1 MTTNNFSNLSYEL
14 INDKYSKAKYLGI
27 ECIMETK
34 TGFINATKFCIKAQ
48 NPEDTEAQKDE
59 DEKKAQEPHGKKSY
73 ETRGKRAQETR
84 GKKAGDGKK
93 SQETQVKKAGDGIK
107 MFKHYIEN
115 ARYNNLIKYMKS
127 SGGYLA
133 ELSIRV
139 TSGDYELWG
148 TYVHPDLLLDLASW
162 ISPCVFCKVTQ
173 LLNEWRKLDVINE
186 LRFHKEVGD
195 AIKEGIVFSKQ
206 ENESIIRDQIAY
218 EENGETEVKTPVGFI
233 DVLTD
238 TKIIEV
244 KQANL
249 WKHALGQVKCYGY
262 YYPDKQKWIY
272 LFNKRDTE
280 CEGKNLESDQDL
292 LNICI
297 SENIMVKF
305 YN

>member
-1 MTTNNFSNLSYEL
+1 MFIRICFL
-14 INDKYSKAKYLGI
+14 IWRRG
-27 ECIMETK
+27 TK
-34 TGFINATKFCIKAQ
+34 RF
-48 NPEDTEAQKDE
+48 KDYIRL
-59 DEKKAQEPHGKKSY
+59 DRYKKL
-73 ETRGKRAQETR
+73 
-84 GKKAGDGKK
+84 
-93 SQETQVKKAGDGIK
+93 
-107 MFKHYIEN
+107 F
-115 ARYNNLIKYMKS
+115 KYMKRS
-127 SGGYLA
+127 PQFCGDLSKTYKGGNPDL
-133 ELSIRV
+133 R
-139 TSGDYELWG
+139 G

-206 ENESIIRDQIAY
+206 ENESIIRDKIAY
-218 EENGETEVKTPVGFI
+218 EENGTVEVKTPIGFI

-244 KQANL
+244 KKINL

-272 LFNKRDTE
+272 LFNQRDTE
-280 CEGKNLESDQDL
+280 CEGGENLESNQDL

-297 SENIMVKF
+297 LENVMVKF

>member
-1 MTTNNFSNLSYEL
+1 MTTSEAASILAYEM

-27 ECIMETK
+27 KCIMETK
-34 TGFINATKFCIKAQ
+34 TGFINATKFCTA
-48 NPEDTEAQKDE
+48 
-59 DEKKAQEPHGKKSY
+59 
-73 ETRGKRAQETR
+73 
-84 GKKAGDGKK
+84 AGDGKK
-93 SQETQVKKAGDGIK
+93 RFDNYTA
-107 MFKHYIEN
+107 N
-115 ARYNNLIKYMKS
+115 ARYKKLFNYMRS
-127 SGGYLA
+127 A
-133 ELSIRV
+133 EKKAVLSMEVR
-139 TSGDYELWG
+139 TGDNSISG

-280 CEGKNLESDQDL
+280 CEGKNFESDQDL

>member
-1 MTTNNFSNLSYEL
+1 MTTNNFSNLAYEL

-34 TGFINATKFCIKAQ
+34 TGFINAPKFCAAAS
-48 NPEDTEAQKDE
+48 N
-59 DEKKAQEPHGKKSY
+59 GKK
-73 ETRGKRAQETR
+73 RF
-84 GKKAGDGKK
+84 D
-93 SQETQVKKAGDGIK
+93 
-107 MFKHYIEN
+107 HYSRLD
-115 ARYNNLIKYMKS
+115 RYKNLFDYMKS
-127 SGGYLA
+127 SPGYPA
-133 ELSIRV
+133 VISMEVRKGDNSLS
-139 TSGDYELWG
+139 G
-148 TYVHPDLLLDLASW
+148 TYVYPDLLLDLASW
-162 ISPCVFCKVTQ
+162 ISPCVFCKVIQ

-186 LRFHKEVGD
+186 IRFHKEVGD

-206 ENESIIRDQIAY
+206 ENESIIRDKIAY
-218 EENGETEVKTPVGFI
+218 EENGITEVKTPVGFI

-244 KQANL
+244 KKINL

-272 LFNKRDTE
+272 LFNQRDTE
-280 CEGKNLESDQDL
+280 CEGGENLESNQDL

-297 SENIMVKF
+297 LENVMVKF